1 MQYLRYILWAAGAFC
16 IFIGVDDGQ
25 PNGIINGIILVL
37 AGSFTK
43 IKSILSDY
51 SSSKAQDELLK
62 LKALLDQ
69 DIITQEEYN
78 KKSNRLKEKL

>member
-16 IFIGVDDGQ
+16 IFIGVADGQ
-25 PNGIINGIILVL
+25 PNGIIIGIILVL